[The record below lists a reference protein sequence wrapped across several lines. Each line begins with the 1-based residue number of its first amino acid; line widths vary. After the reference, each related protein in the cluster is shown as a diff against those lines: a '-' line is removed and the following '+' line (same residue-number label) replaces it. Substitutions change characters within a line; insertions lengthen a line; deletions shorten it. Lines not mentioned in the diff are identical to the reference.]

1 MPVRLVQNRKQE
13 DKKLDYKNAG
23 VDIEAGYKS
32 VELMKKHIKTTMR
45 PEVLGGIGGFAG
57 AFSLAK
63 IKDME
68 EPILLSGTDGCG
80 TKVQLAYIMDKHDT
94 IGIDAVAMCVNDIAC
109 SGGEPLFFL
118 DYIACGKN
126 YPEKIAT
133 IVSGV
138 AEGCNQSGAAL
149 VGGETAEHPGL
160 MPEDEYDL
168 AGFAVGV
175 VEKKDLI
182 TGESIKPGDTLI
194 GIASSGVHSNG
205 FSLVR
210 KVFEMTKESLDT
222 YYDELGKTLG
232 EALIEPTRIYV
243 KALKSVKDAG
253 VTIKGCSH
261 ITGGGFYENIPRMLP
276 DGVRAQVKKDSYEV
290 PAIFKLLAKKGDIDE
305 HMMYNTYNMGVG
317 MCLAIDPADADKTI
331 AAIEAADDKA
341 FVLGTVVAG
350 EKGVDLC

>member
-1 MPVRLVQNRKQE
+1 M
-13 DKKLDYKNAG
+13 DYKNAG

-138 AEGCNQSGAAL
+138 AEGCNQAGAAL

-253 VTIKGCSH
+253 ITIKGCSH

-331 AAIEAADDKA
+331 AAIEAAGDKA